1 MRVLIVDD
9 EPPARRRLVRLV
21 LEVGEDE
28 IVGEAEDGIEALAAI
43 ERLTPDVVLLDISMP
58 GLDGLAVAA
67 TDHGVPVIFTTAHA
81 EHAIAAFEIDVVDY
95 LLKPIARDRL
105 RAALDRARRHRP
117 NLRLS
122 ARHGDT
128 TRVFDASLVARY
140 TARDK
145 YTTCE
150 LDGEELVLDESLNAL
165 EKRLAKLGFVR
176 VHRAELIR
184 LSRVVRTHGGATGLK
199 LELDDGAIIP
209 VSRRATAEVR
219 RRLRGDPTR

>member
-1 MRVLIVDD
+1 VRVLIVDD
-9 EPPARRRLVRLV
+9 EPPARRRLARLV

-95 LLKPIARDRL
+95 LLKPIARERL

-122 ARHGDT
+122 ARYGDT